1 MEEFAK
7 KKGKELTRG
16 SKQIAKENAE
26 TVHFYRN
33 MILGANGAYLL
44 LTALMGA
51 NYGTTEAVCFLL
63 SFIIYMGCFQFMYR
77 LGRPKTSEPD
87 GKGSIFIFISFI

>member
-26 TVHFYRN
+26 TINFYRN
-33 MILGANGAYLL
+33 MILVTLWNSFVLANAISL
-44 LTALMGA
+44 
-51 NYGTTEAVCFLL
+51 
-63 SFIIYMGCFQFMYR
+63 
-77 LGRPKTSEPD
+77 
-87 GKGSIFIFISFI
+87 IFTLKKFFNSWD

>member
-26 TVHFYRN
+26 TINFYRN
-33 MILGANGAYLL
+33 MILGANGAY
-44 LTALMGA
+44 
-51 NYGTTEAVCFLL
+51 FLVN
-63 SFIIYMGCFQFMYR
+63 
-77 LGRPKTSEPD
+77 
-87 GKGSIFIFISFI
+87 IFFKNIF

>member
-26 TVHFYRN
+26 TIYFYRDRFYRTPFWPE
-33 MILGANGAYLL
+33 IL
-44 LTALMGA
+44 
-51 NYGTTEAVCFLL
+51 VQ
-63 SFIIYMGCFQFMYR
+63 II
-77 LGRPKTSEPD
+77 S
-87 GKGSIFIFISFI
+87 

>member
-26 TVHFYRN
+26 TINFYRN
-33 MILGANGAYLL
+33 MILGANGAY
-44 LTALMGA
+44 
-51 NYGTTEAVCFLL
+51 FLVN
-63 SFIIYMGCFQFMYR
+63 
-77 LGRPKTSEPD
+77 
-87 GKGSIFIFISFI
+87 IFFKNIFLKNIF